1 MRMKKSLQSLTLA
14 VWGLSSIAMA
24 KDVATINGK
33 GLSEDQYKE
42 ALAQLGPQADMV
54 KTNPEIRKQFL
65 DHIIESTLLANEA
78 KNQKIDD
85 SDRFASMVDTAKR
98 DILAKLFLEK
108 YIADNSTDPKLLEY
122 FEKNKAKFTEK
133 EVKAAHI
140 LFGEK
145 EKAQAEKTLK
155 EVLAKNNFD
164 ELMKKYATEKNGSK
178 GGDLNWFKQ
187 GRMVPEFEKAAFNTE
202 KGKVYAQLIKT
213 QFGFHIIKVV
223 DVRGGDTVKFEDK
236 KQEVEQEIR
245 MNARTELVKSLRD
258 KAQVKVDDE
267 VLGKMQL

>member
-1 MRMKKSLQSLTLA
+1 MKKSLQTLTLA
-14 VWGLSSIAMA
+14 AWAFSSIALA

-54 KTNPEIRKQFL
+54 KGNPEIRKQFL

-78 KNQKIDD
+78 KNQDLDD
-85 SDRFASMVDTAKR
+85 SDRFKALVETAKR
-98 DILAKLFLEK
+98 DILAKLYLEK
-108 YIADNSTDPKLLEY
+108 YIADNSTDAKLKEY

-133 EVKAAHI
+133 EVKAQHI
-140 LFGEK
+140 LFPEK
-145 EKAQAEKTLK
+145 EKAKAEKTLK
-155 EVLAKNNFD
+155 EIKAKNNFD
-164 ELMKKYATEKNGSK
+164 ENMKKYATEKNGSK

-187 GRMVPEFEKAAFNTE
+187 GRMVPEFEKAAFGTE
-202 KGKVYAQLIKT
+202 KGNVYPQLIKT
-213 QFGFHIIKVV
+213 QFGYHIIKVV
-223 DVRGGDTVKFEDK
+223 DVRGGDSVKFEDK
-236 KQEVEQEIR
+236 KNEVEQEIR
-245 MNARTELVKSLRD
+245 MNARNDLVKSLRD

>member
-1 MRMKKSLQSLTLA
+1 MKKSLYSMTLA
-14 VWGLSSIAMA
+14 LWGVSSLGLA

-33 GLSEDQYKE
+33 GLTEEQYKS

-54 KTNPEIRKQFL
+54 KGNPEVRKQFL
-65 DHIIESTLLANEA
+65 DHIIEATLLANEA
-78 KNQKIDD
+78 KSQNVED
-85 SDRFASMVDTAKR
+85 SDNFKSLVDTAKR
-98 DILAKLFLEK
+98 DILAKLYLEK
-108 YIADNSTDPKLLEY
+108 YVTENSTEPKLKEY

-133 EVKAAHI
+133 EIKAAHI
-140 LFGEK
+140 LFTDK

-164 ELMKKYATEKNGSK
+164 DMVKKYATAPNGSK

-187 GRMVPEFEKAAFNTE
+187 GRMVPEFEKAAFATE
-202 KGKVYAQLIKT
+202 KGKVYGQLIKT
-213 QFGFHIIKVV
+213 QFGYHIIKVV
-223 DVRGGDTVKFEDK
+223 DVRGGDSVKFEDK
-236 KQEVEQEIR
+236 KQDVEQEIK
-245 MNARTELVKSLRD
+245 MSARTDLVKNLRD